1 MTTPQYGARFP
12 LNNTTPFTF
21 RDSYTFL
28 ELLNEFLETVDT
40 VEKNE
45 IEFKKAVNAA
55 LAEGK
60 KAADDFMADMTSKYQ
75 TVLSQLIGYT
85 IEVGTDTYR
94 ASMMD
99 GSTFEAYT
107 ITGVDNKLLI
117 VNNKMSELS
126 EDVNNSLAEAAE
138 FNAQTYVPVKDNVI
152 NIGPGSLAKHDQ
164 VLAVDGGIVGI
175 GRMALADCVSGDKS
189 VAIGSNA
196 MRLSSK
202 VHDDIAIGDS
212 ALRNVQAESTEYT
225 SAGDGTRN
233 VAIGGNA
240 GRHVILGTQHTFVGR
255 NAGQNVQGGAGVVAI
270 GNGAMAGRCPVGL
283 TGSVENWAPVADSD
297 TGTINIVAA
306 GNWAASKNT
315 ARDITAIG
323 AYALTNNVKA
333 FANTAIG
340 ANSLRRID
348 EDRWLNDCIY
358 HDKGNVIGTY
368 SQIGNQLTLSIVNHG
383 MKVGDTAI
391 FRLLGGESATFA
403 AGDYAFAQVTGV
415 PSANSFTVSHPYS
428 RNTSGTAILQ
438 GYAEAGTAGSHTN
451 DNNTAVGSTTAPFLV
466 KDAYSNV
473 FVGQAAAANL
483 MSGANNV
490 IVGQNALSSGGVVG
504 TNFNANINDTSVLG
518 QGSLFNLHSD
528 QNGNT
533 ALGFRAGFNLETGMD
548 NVMVGKHAGSL
559 AVSGNRATG
568 YSNCTVLG
576 ANSRISG
583 DAQVQLGGV
592 GTTPYAYNALQLR
605 SDVRDKTDIAD
616 TGLGLDFINQLR
628 PVDYRYDFRDKYEDG
643 KRDGS
648 KAGKRFHHGFIAQ
661 EVAAVDYDFG
671 GYQDH
676 KINGGEDVLSIGYDE
691 FIAPLVKAVQEL
703 SAKVD
708 ELAKENQSLRAM
720 LI

>member
-1 MTTPQYGARFP
+1 MSNPQYGARFP

-28 ELLNEFLETVDT
+28 ELLNEFLEDVQT
-40 VEKNE
+40 VEKSE

-60 KAADDFMADMTSKYQ
+60 KAADDFMADMTTKYQ
-75 TVLSQLIGYT
+75 TILSQLIGYT
-85 IEVGTDTYR
+85 IEVGEDTYR

-99 GSTFEAYT
+99 GSVFEAYT

-117 VNNKMSELS
+117 VNNQMTELS

-415 PSANSFTVSHPYS
+415 PGANSFTVSHPYS

-438 GYAEAGTAGSHTN
+438 GYAEAGTAGNHTN

-473 FVGQAAAANL
+473 FVGQAAAVNL

-504 TNFNANINDTSVLG
+504 TNFNANINDTSALG
-518 QGSLFNLHSD
+518 QAALFNLHSD

-533 ALGFRAGFNLETGMD
+533 AVGFRAGFNLETGMD
-548 NVMVGKHAGSL
+548 NVMIGKHAGSL
-559 AVSGNRATG
+559 AVSGNRANG

-592 GTTPYAYNALQLR
+592 DTTPYAYNALQMR
-605 SDVRDKTDIAD
+605 SDMRDKTDIRD

-643 KRDGS
+643 NPDGS

-661 EVAAVDYDFG
+661 EVAAIDYDFG

-676 KINGGEDVLSIGYDE
+676 KINGGEDVLSIGYEE
-691 FIAPLVKAVQEL
+691 FVAPLVKAVQQL
-703 SAKVD
+703 SAEVTRLSALVN
-708 ELAKENQSLRAM
+708 E
-720 LI
+720 

>member
-1 MTTPQYGARFP
+1 MSNPQYGARFP

-60 KAADDFMADMTSKYQ
+60 KAADDFMADMVAKYQ

-85 IEVGTDTYR
+85 IEVGVNTYK

-99 GSTFEAYT
+99 GSIFEAYT
-107 ITGVDNKLLI
+107 ITGTDNQLTI
-117 VNNKMSELS
+117 MQNTVNQ
-126 EDVNNSLAEAAE
+126 SLAEMRDDIEEAAA
-138 FNAQTYVPVKDNVI
+138 FNAATYVPVQDSVI
-152 NIGPGSLAKHDQ
+152 NIGQDALKNHDQ
-164 VLAVDGGIVGI
+164 VIASDGGIVGI
-175 GRMALADCVSGDKS
+175 GRNALGACTAGDKS

-196 MRLSSK
+196 MRLSRQ

-212 ALRNVQAESTEYT
+212 ALRNVQSETTTYT

-255 NAGQNVQGGAGVVAI
+255 NAGQNVQGGAGAVAI

-297 TGTINIVAA
+297 TGTVNLVAM

-315 ARDITAIG
+315 SRDITAIG

-333 FANTAIG
+333 FANTAVG

-368 SQIGNQLTLSIVNHG
+368 NQIGNQLTLSIVNHG

-415 PSANSFTVSHPYS
+415 PGANSFTVSHPYS

-438 GYAEAGTAGSHTN
+438 GYAEAGTAGNHTN

-473 FVGQAAAANL
+473 FVGQAAAVNL

-490 IVGQNALSSGGVVG
+490 IIGQNSLASGGVIG
-504 TNFNANINDTSVLG
+504 TNFNANINDTSTLG
-518 QGSLFNLHSD
+518 QGTLFNLHSG
-528 QNGNT
+528 QAGNT
-533 ALGFRAGFNLETGMD
+533 AIGFRAGFHLETGMD
-548 NVMVGKHAGSL
+548 NVMLGKNAGSL

-592 GTTPYAYNALQLR
+592 GTTPYAYNALQMR
-605 SDVRDKTDIAD
+605 SDARDKTDIAD
-616 TGLGLDFINQLR
+616 TALGLDFINQLR
-628 PVDYRYDFRDKYEDG
+628 PVDYRYDFREHYEDG
-643 KRDGS
+643 KSDGS

-661 EVAAVDYDFG
+661 EVAEVAYDFG

-676 KINGGEDVLSIGYDE
+676 KINGGDDVLSIGYDE
-691 FIAPLVKAVQEL
+691 FIAPLVKAVQQL
-703 SAKVD
+703 SAEVTRLSALVN
-708 ELAKENQSLRAM
+708 E
-720 LI
+720 

>member
-1 MTTPQYGARFP
+1 MSNPPFGRFP

-45 IEFKKAVNAA
+45 IEFKKVVNAA

-60 KAADDFMADMTSKYQ
+60 KAADDFMADMVAKYQ

-85 IEVGTDTYR
+85 IEVGVNTYK

-99 GSTFEAYT
+99 GSIFEAYT
-107 ITGVDNKLLI
+107 ITGTDNQLTI
-117 VNNKMSELS
+117 MQNTVNQ
-126 EDVNNSLAEAAE
+126 SLAEMRDDIEEAAA
-138 FNAQTYVPVKDNVI
+138 FNAATYVPVQDSVI
-152 NIGPGSLAKHDQ
+152 NIGQDALKNHDQ
-164 VLAVDGGIVGI
+164 VIASDGGIVGI
-175 GRMALADCVSGDKS
+175 GRNALGACTAGDKS

-212 ALRNVQAESTEYT
+212 ALRNVQAENTVYS
-225 SAGDGTRN
+225 SSGDGTRN
-233 VAIGGNA
+233 IAIGGNA
-240 GRHVILGTQHTFVGR
+240 GRHVINGTQHTFVGR
-255 NAGQNVQGGAGVVAI
+255 NAGQNVQGGAGAVAI

-283 TGSVENWAPVADSD
+283 TGSVENWAPAAGSD
-297 TGTINIVAA
+297 TGTVNLVAM

-315 ARDITAIG
+315 SRDITAIG

-333 FANTAIG
+333 FANTAVG

-358 HDKGNVIGTY
+358 RDKGNVIGTY
-368 SQIGNQLTLSIVNHG
+368 NQIGNQLTLSIVNHG

-415 PSANSFTVSHPYS
+415 PGANSFTVSHPYS

-438 GYAEAGTAGSHTN
+438 GYAEAGTAGNHTN

-473 FVGQAAAANL
+473 FVGQAAAVNL

-490 IVGQNALSSGGVVG
+490 IIGQNSLASGGVIG
-504 TNFNANINDTSVLG
+504 TNFNANINDTSTLG
-518 QGSLFNLHSD
+518 QGTLFNLHSG
-528 QNGNT
+528 QAGNT
-533 ALGFRAGFNLETGMD
+533 AIGFRAGFHLETGMD
-548 NVMVGKHAGSL
+548 NVMLGKNAGSL

-592 GTTPYAYNALQLR
+592 GTTPYAYNALQMR
-605 SDVRDKTDIAD
+605 SDARDKTDIAD
-616 TGLGLDFINQLR
+616 TALGLDFINQLR
-628 PVDYRYDFRDKYEDG
+628 PVDYRYDFREHYEDG
-643 KRDGS
+643 KSDGS

-661 EVAAVDYDFG
+661 EVAEVAYDFG

-676 KINGGEDVLSIGYDE
+676 KINGGDDVLSIGYDE
-691 FIAPLVKAVQEL
+691 FIAPLVKAVQQL
-703 SAKVD
+703 SAEVTRLSALVN
-708 ELAKENQSLRAM
+708 E
-720 LI
+720 

>member
-1 MTTPQYGARFP
+1 MSIPQYGRFP

-60 KAADDFMADMTSKYQ
+60 KAADDFMADMTTKYQ
-75 TVLSQLIGYT
+75 TILSQLIGYT

-117 VNNKMSELS
+117 VNN
-126 EDVNNSLAEAAE
+126 SLAEAAE

-164 VLAVDGGIVGI
+164 VLAADGGIVGI

-212 ALRNVQAESTEYT
+212 ALRNVQAT
-225 SAGDGTRN
+225 SNVYSSSGDGTRN

-240 GRHVILGTQHTFVGR
+240 GRHVIEGTQHTFVGR
-255 NAGQNVQGGAGVVAI
+255 NAGQNVQGGAGAVAI
-270 GNGAMAGRCPVGL
+270 GNGAQAGRCPVGL
-283 TGSVENWAPVADSD
+283 TSSVENWAPVSSGSAGAVS
-297 TGTINIVAA
+297 TVNIVAV
-306 GNWAASKNT
+306 GNWAASRNT
-315 ARDITAIG
+315 SIDCTAIG

-333 FANTAIG
+333 FGNTAVG
-340 ANSLRRID
+340 SNSLRRID
-348 EDRWLNDCIY
+348 EDRWLNDCLY
-358 HDKGNVIGTY
+358 VDRGNVAGTY
-368 SQIGNQLTLSIVNHG
+368 SQVGNQLTLDIAYHG

-391 FRLLGGESATFA
+391 FRLIGGESATFS
-403 AGDYAFAQVTGV
+403 AGDFAFAQVTGV
-415 PSANSFTVSHPYS
+415 LSANRFTVSHPYS
-428 RNTSGTAILQ
+428 RNTNGMAIFQ
-438 GYAEAGTAGSHTN
+438 GYAVAGTEGNHTN
-451 DNNTAVGSTTAPFLV
+451 NNNTAVGSTTAPFLV

-504 TNFNANINDTSVLG
+504 TNFNANINDTSALG
-518 QGSLFNLHSD
+518 QAALFNLHSD

-533 ALGFRAGFNLETGMD
+533 AVGFRAGFNLETGVD
-548 NVMVGKHAGSL
+548 NVMIGKHAGSL
-559 AVSGNRATG
+559 AVSGNRANG

-592 GTTPYAYNALQLR
+592 GTTPYAYNALQMR
-605 SDVRDKTDIAD
+605 SDMRDKTDIRD

-643 KRDGS
+643 KPDGS

-661 EVAAVDYDFG
+661 EVAAIDYDFG

-676 KINGGEDVLSIGYDE
+676 KINGGEDVLSIGYEE
-691 FIAPLVKAVQEL
+691 FVAPLVKAVQQL
-703 SAKVD
+703 SAEVTRLSALVN
-708 ELAKENQSLRAM
+708 E
-720 LI
+720 

>member
-1 MTTPQYGARFP
+1 MSQPQFGHIP
-12 LNNTTPFTF
+12 LNDTVPFTV
-21 RDSYTFL
+21 RDSYTYL
-28 ELLNEFLETVDT
+28 ELLQEFLNRTEL
-40 VEKNE
+40 VEKGE
-45 IEFKKAVNAA
+45 LEFKEAVNKA

-60 KAADDFMADMTSKYQ
+60 AAADAFMEDMVAKYQ

-85 IEVGTDTYR
+85 IEVGDDTYK

-99 GSTFEAYT
+99 GSIFEAYT
-107 ITGVDNKLLI
+107 INGTNNQLTI
-117 VNNKMSELS
+117 MQNAVNH
-126 EDVNNSLAEAAE
+126 SLAEMNDDIAEAAV
-138 FNAQTYVPVKDNVI
+138 FNAATYVPIQDNVI
-152 NIGPGSLAKHDQ
+152 NIGQDALKNHNQEIAG
-164 VLAVDGGIVGI
+164 DGGIIGI
-175 GRMALADCVSGDKS
+175 GRKALADCNAGDKS
-189 VAIGSNA
+189 VAIGSNS
-196 MRLSSK
+196 MRLSRQ
-202 VHDDIAIGDS
+202 VFDDIGIGDS
-212 ALRNVQAESTEYT
+212 ALRNVQSEVTEYT

-240 GRHVILGTQHTFVGR
+240 GRHVIQGTQHTFVGR
-255 NAGQNVQGGAGVVAI
+255 NAGQNVQGGSGAVAI

-297 TGTINIVAA
+297 TGTINIVAT

-315 ARDITAIG
+315 SRDITAIG

-333 FANTAIG
+333 FANTAVG

-368 SQIGNQLTLSIVNHG
+368 TQVGNQLTLSIVNHG

-403 AGDYAFAQVTGV
+403 AGDYAFAQVTSV

-428 RNTSGTAILQ
+428 RNTSGTAIFQ
-438 GYAEAGTAGSHTN
+438 GYAEAGTAGNHTN
-451 DNNTAVGSTTAPFLV
+451 NNNTAVGSTTAPFLV

-504 TNFNANINDTSVLG
+504 TNFNANINDTSALG
-518 QGSLFNLHSD
+518 QGALFNLHSD

-533 ALGFRAGFNLETGMD
+533 AVGFRAGFNLETGMD
-548 NVMVGKHAGSL
+548 NVMLGKHAGSL

-592 GTTPYAYNALQLR
+592 DTTPYAYNALQMR

-643 KRDGS
+643 KPDGS

-661 EVAAVDYDFG
+661 EVSAIDYDFG

-703 SAKVD
+703 SAKVN
-708 ELAKENQSLRAM
+708 ELAKENHSLREM
-720 LI
+720 MI